1 MTKSQDPAQSF
12 PLCSAGDSPPPSRGP
27 SPRLRHVP
35 EGAFPASDCKSCSR
49 LFSSFTLGSYDHSGR
64 PRCLC
69 PAGFFLEPP
78 SLITSGAAPL
88 PCSQT
93 GCSSAALPPNTC
105 PSQTH
110 PTQGWGHCGLLLQ
123 LQGWNP
129 GISRVACA
137 LSPPDSCQRTFVF
150 LPVVSQRPPIPPP
163 PDTHTYTPTLY
174 FLNVC
179 FYTQVGNPSFGRGP
193 KTGANLWRSSVGLR
207 GSRFQAGFLE
217 LGPSRGLEW
226 PSQEEGAQGP
236 DPKCPLGFSSVT
248 NQQCDF
254 G

>member
-1 MTKSQDPAQSF
+1 MRRPEAPGQAQERGRGVTTDAEAIRPPLLPPDPPPPPLPSESSTPVLKSQNKTSLLSSTFVCETRVCQHDHHILEPGFCSLHSTGKFLGMTKSQDPAQSF

-35 EGAFPASDCKSCSR
+35 EGAFPASDCKCCSR

-110 PTQGWGHCGLLLQ
+110 PLTQGWGPCGLLLQ

-137 LSPPDSCQRTFVF
+137 LSPP
-150 LPVVSQRPPIPPP
+150 
-163 PDTHTYTPTLY
+163 
-174 FLNVC
+174 
-179 FYTQVGNPSFGRGP
+179 
-193 KTGANLWRSSVGLR
+193 
-207 GSRFQAGFLE
+207 
-217 LGPSRGLEW
+217 
-226 PSQEEGAQGP
+226 
-236 DPKCPLGFSSVT
+236 
-248 NQQCDF
+248 
-254 G
+254 